1 MATITVTTF
10 LSLDGVMEDPSWSMP
25 YWNDDIAAFKGEE
38 MDACTAMLL
47 GRVTY
52 QGFAAAWPN
61 STDEGADQFNSLPK
75 YVASTTLTST
85 EWNATLLTGDVPEA
99 VAELKRHTSGDLLVH
114 GSATLV
120 RTLTAHDLVDN
131 YRFLVYP
138 VVLGSGKRLFDDSPK
153 ATLDLLECRPIG
165 TTGVVAL
172 RYAPKRG

>member
-10 LSLDGVMEDPSWSMP
+10 LSLDGVMENPAWSAP
-25 YWNDDIAAFKGEE
+25 YWNEDIAAFKGEE
-38 MDACTAMLL
+38 MACTGLLL

-61 STDEGADQFNSLPK
+61 STDEGADTFNSLPK

-99 VAELKRHTSGDLLVH
+99 VAELKRRTSGELMVH

-120 RTLTAHDLVDN
+120 RTLAAHDLVDN

-138 VVLGSGKRLFDDSPK
+138 VVLGSGKRLFDDWTK
-153 ATLDLLECRPIG
+153 TTLDLVESRPIG
-165 TTGVVAL
+165 NTGVTAL
-172 RYAPKRG
+172 RYAPKRA